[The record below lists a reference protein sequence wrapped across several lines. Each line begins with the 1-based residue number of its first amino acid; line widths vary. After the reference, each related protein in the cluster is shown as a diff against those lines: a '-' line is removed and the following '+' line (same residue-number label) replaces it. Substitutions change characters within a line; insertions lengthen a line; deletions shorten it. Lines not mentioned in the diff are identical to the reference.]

1 MDTTRKILLVD
12 DDADLLEVYQEVL
25 KQLPGTV
32 QIQVATSGAAAISI
46 LEASPVH
53 LLITDLRMPR
63 MDGLQVL
70 SIVRRKFPQMR
81 TVVLTGV
88 VDEQFRSRVYALGVD
103 LYWQKPATEAEM
115 AMFRDC
121 VQSLLERRDAGGF
134 RGLQS
139 KSLMDI
145 IQFECLS
152 QSSCVLRIIN
162 GPLVGRIWINHGE
175 PFDAEA
181 AGLQG
186 EAAFQQILSWK
197 AGSFES
203 LPAEPNHPKR
213 ITQSCN
219 ALLLESA
226 QAMDEAHT
234 RPPETDTDFTRRMGA
249 NPLKRLEGFEFLL
262 PMGPEGSLGDEAQ
275 ALENAGLL
283 TNWARAT
290 LARFRTLGDEL
301 HAGEPDT
308 VVALSRQQNLGLTNR
323 GELEFCTGWN
333 ADLSAADVRKST
345 KKAAALW
352 GF

>member
-25 KQLPGTV
+25 KQLPGAV
-32 QIQVATSGAAAISI
+32 QVQVATSGAAAISL

-81 TVVLTGV
+81 TVVLTGI

-103 LYWQKPATEAEM
+103 LYWQKPATEAEIGL
-115 AMFRDC
+115 FREC
-121 VQSLLERRDAGGF
+121 IQSLLERRETGGF

-145 IQFECLS
+145 IQLECLS

-162 GPLVGRIWINHGE
+162 GPLVGHIWINHGE
-175 PFDAEA
+175 LVDAEA

-186 EAAFQQILSWK
+186 EAAFQKVLSWK
-197 AGSFES
+197 AGSFET

-213 ITQSCN
+213 IDKSCN

-226 QAMDEAHT
+226 QAMDEAQT
-234 RPPETDTDFTRRMGA
+234 GRTESDTGFTRRTGA
-249 NPLKRLEGFEFLL
+249 NPLRQLDGFEFLL

-283 TNWARAT
+283 ANWSRAT
-290 LARFRTLGDEL
+290 LARFRMLGDEL
-301 HAGEPDT
+301 QAGAPDT
-308 VVALSRQQNLGLTNR
+308 VVALGRQQQLGLTQR

-333 ADLSAADVRKST
+333 ATLSATDVRQST

-352 GF
+352 GS